1 LHWGLFF
8 EDAPFGGKYY
18 HWLMSGTMTTVEVF
32 VCSWI
37 LALTAGTLFGVL
49 RTVPGRPWRM
59 LGTLYAEIFRNFPLI
74 TQLFIWY
81 LVVPEIL
88 PFGWGAQLK
97 ALRPHPQF
105 FIYAVLCLGF
115 FTGARLCE
123 QVRGGIES
131 LSASQRNAGLALG
144 LTLGQTYRHILMPNA
159 FRIILPPLT
168 SEMLNL
174 IKNSAVVSAIGL
186 LDLVAQAYRMLD
198 YSAYAYESFIAIT
211 VIYVVLN
218 FTVMGLMRIV
228 SRRTALPGPA
238 GHGMGRP

>member
-1 LHWGLFF
+1 VHWGLFF

-18 HWLMSGTMTTVEVF
+18 NWLLSGALTTIEVF
-32 VCSWI
+32 VCAWI
-37 LALTAGTLFGVL
+37 LALAAGTFFGLL
-49 RTVPGRPWRM
+49 RTVPGRPWRFV
-59 LGTLYAEIFRNFPLI
+59 GTVYAEVFRNFPLI

-81 LVVPEIL
+81 LVLPELL
-88 PFGWGAQLK
+88 PPDWGAWIK
-97 ALRPHPQF
+97 SIRPHLQF

-115 FTGARLCE
+115 FTGARICE
-123 QVRGGIES
+123 QVRSGIES
-131 LSASQRNAGLALG
+131 LSDNQRNAGLALG
-144 LTLGQTYRHILMPNA
+144 LTLFQTYRYVLMPNA

-174 IKNSAVVSAIGL
+174 VKNSAVVSAIGL

-218 FTVMGLMRIV
+218 FGVMGLMRLL
-228 SRRTALPGPA
+228 SRKVALPGVIEP
-238 GHGMGRP
+238 GGGRS